1 MLRRNP
7 TRIPLKNDD
16 IEEYE
21 ELLREK
27 RELEMGDGPNKT
39 ADSFASQ
46 RSSAKRKK
54 SVAERIGLKGK
65 R

>member
-1 MLRRNP
+1 M
-7 TRIPLKNDD
+7 KNDD

-27 RELEMGDGPNKT
+27 RELEMGDEPNKT

-46 RSSAKRKK
+46 RSTAKRKK